1 MLYHFGY
8 LNDCLLVLQKFL
20 LSGWISG
27 DFKQTNAFLPH
38 FQLDQ
43 AKGLVEV
50 IRVLVEEC
58 KKGKDLYQI
67 TYASV
72 NVRHRQV
79 GSSIVSLVDK
89 FIYAHQEINNG
100 ESLMIVELLTKASIY
115 FKNMMSTGMEFN
127 SRIDDFSLLS
137 SVQRFVWTR

>member
-20 LSGWISG
+20 LSGWING

-100 ESLMIVELLTKASIY
+100 ESLMIVELLNKASIY
-115 FKNMMSTGMEFN
+115 FKNMLSTGMEFN